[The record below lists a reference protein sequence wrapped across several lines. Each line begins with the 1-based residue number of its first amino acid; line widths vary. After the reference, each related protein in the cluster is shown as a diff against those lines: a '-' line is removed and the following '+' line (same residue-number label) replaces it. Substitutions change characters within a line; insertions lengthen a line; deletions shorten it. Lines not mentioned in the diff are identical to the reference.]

1 MRLLSIAATVAVLI
15 LGVQATAA
23 ENQPYVEGRLGYTI
37 PQDTDFS
44 GTFQGA
50 AATGEIVWKDGTS
63 FGGEFGVSNLNGT
76 GFRLS
81 VSVLSTELEFDQLC
95 GNVCINATGGV
106 DAMLYQAHAYYDL
119 SVDDALQP
127 YFGIGFGMVDLDNDS
142 TEGIASATVGFNY
155 NFSENLYLGLR
166 ADYIY
171 ADTGATTNFGGGTVL
186 TEDDTTVW
194 AFGAVLGFRF

>member
-23 ENQPYVEGRLGYTI
+23 ENQPYVEGRLGYTV

-50 AATGEIVWKDGTS
+50 AGSGEIVWKEGTS

-76 GFRLS
+76 GFRLG
-81 VSVLSTELEFDQLC
+81 VSALSTELEFDQVC
-95 GNVCINATGGV
+95 GNVCINVTGDV
-106 DAMLYQAHAYYDL
+106 SAMVYQAHAYYDL
-119 SVDDALQP
+119 SVDDVFQP
-127 YFGIGFGMVDLDNDS
+127 YFGIGFGMVDLDGDS
-142 TEGIASATVGFNY
+142 TELVASGTAGFNY

-171 ADTGATTNFGGGTVL
+171 ADTGTTTNFGGGTVV
-186 TEDDTTVW
+186 TEDDTAVW
-194 AFGAVLGFRF
+194 GFGAVLGFRF